1 MKRPRASVSRWVIQG
16 LGFVGLVGL
25 VGLAL
30 ASHAQ
35 APNPVY
41 PDDAPLAVETFPRV
55 AALVKDQNFSQ
66 AVRELQTLLDEQP
79 HRVVP
84 RENDPDAFVS
94 LRERI
99 HAEILATP
107 ALLER
112 YRTMQGPVADEWLA
126 QDKLELLETSY
137 LLTRAGFE
145 AALRVAQSHLEAS
158 RFWSAYRVLAA
169 LESHPDRA
177 GPDAQRAA
185 ELLALVAQ
193 YLADPAPRAVAERWA
208 TQLALT
214 LPAPKPID
222 QPEALAAP
230 VYSALSLFPSLQ
242 ADPPPPAALWSG
254 SLWSVPPG
262 PGDPPADRP
271 DPQAGS
277 WIVPTVSGDTIFV
290 NDGVSITARD
300 RFTLRAKWSN
310 KPKPADG
317 FAGEDQRGF
326 TGRAFGPEVFD
337 AMSVTLAGR
346 VVIATTGLVS
356 GSDRRGDP
364 RTHALDATTGRVLW
378 STDLGRAHPALD
390 GGIVRGP
397 AVIEGD
403 LAILQVR
410 RPLQQRLSA
419 FYVAALGLNDGQVRW
434 VRLIASSGVEPGDA
448 MGRHMADPPLLHQ
461 GVVYVQD
468 IMGVAGAVDAGSGR
482 TLWLRRFPLS
492 DGARR
497 RPDLPWEWGGLVASA
512 SGVHVL
518 TAARDTLL
526 TLDALSGRV
535 LASRSTA
542 SLDASSYLLRAGP
555 WLVVVGGNRL
565 SILPADSVG
574 AGPVNLTPPLDRDQ
588 VRGRL
593 VVVGDRVLA
602 PISTGIAIV
611 DPSRPTDAPA
621 NIPLASIG
629 TTLPLPDQWLTLA
642 SGELKSHLS
651 FDSASTLLEARIAAS
666 PQDPEP
672 AITLVEMAY
681 RAGRHDVLVRAAD
694 AAITAIDRLG
704 TSPLASEPRRRLY
717 AALREMSERSL
728 SSERPRDGAEPVAPL
743 DPGTLEQTVT
753 RMGRLASTHEE
764 RAAHALA
771 QGSLR
776 ERMEQPSDAVA
787 AYQRLL
793 SDAGMARAPWRV
805 QGVSARADA
814 EATRRIRAV
823 VRRAGLQAYA
833 GPEAEANA
841 LAATL
846 PPSPDASALESLAR
860 RFPAATIS
868 IDWWRRAA
876 EANRAQPTQS
886 IAQLDQAL
894 ALAELLSDLSAWPD
908 PSQDPLGLIAGTLI
922 QRLDSAAQPFAAAQ
936 LVDRLRSTRPNLA
949 VRDDR
954 GPLSLDQL
962 SSALAARLAA
972 AARLPRVGPRL
983 QPDVQVLSGWTLMH
997 PLSLSSRSLE
1007 FVVLENRAMGQIGLW
1022 SLAAS
1027 QGQRDEAEGVGPL
1040 HLRQLWTR
1048 SFRPGSGP
1056 VLVATNPT
1064 SVTLAWTVE
1073 NQGFAIER
1081 IDAITGQSRFMTQ
1094 PSGAALQEVTL
1105 AQEGGGGGG
1114 GDANPDA
1121 PIAPRPGNMRLAV
1134 NEQAIVMVENSGR
1147 AIAFASDDGR
1157 VLWKIASPARWV
1169 VDFAADAYIVAI
1181 AGVSKG
1187 DNDAPA
1193 RNSSPVIALHDA
1205 RTGQLIGT
1213 IDQPLGGIRWMQLAR
1228 LNNTHSLVAGCDQG
1242 VQAFT
1247 LGGAGGGDAS
1257 ERWSLKRADDIAAA
1271 ETLDAWIND
1280 DLVYLLDMN
1289 RAVWRVKLESGEV
1302 AGRRLE
1308 TFERLLGDG
1317 TIIHTPL
1324 PDRRAAFSTSMGV
1337 CVFDHEGT
1345 LIGLDGLGAED
1356 LLPPLASIDRFVAV
1370 NAAPRN
1376 LADGRTGHEVF
1387 MLEATNCL
1395 LREEPQVLILPD
1407 RPQRAALLDGRVVVS
1422 AGGATFIYA
1431 APAAPIAK

>member
-1 MKRPRASVSRWVIQG
+1 MIQSLG
-16 LGFVGLVGL
+16 LVGVGLVSI
-25 VGLAL
+25 
-30 ASHAQ
+30 ASYAQ

-41 PDDAPLAVETFPRV
+41 PDDAPLAVETFPRIT
-55 AALVKDQNFSQ
+55 ALVKDQNLSQ

-79 HRVVP
+79 QRVVP
-84 RENDPDAFVS
+84 RDNDPDAFVS

-112 YRTMQGPVADEWLA
+112 YRTMQGPVADELLA
-126 QDKLELLETSY
+126 QDKLETLETSY

-177 GPDAQRAA
+177 GPDAKRAA

-193 YLADPAPRAVAERWA
+193 YLADPAPRALADRWA
-208 TQLALT
+208 TQLNLT
-214 LPAPKPID
+214 LPAPQPID
-222 QPEALAAP
+222 RPEALAAP
-230 VYSALSLFPSLQ
+230 VYSALASFPALQ
-242 ADPPPPAALWSG
+242 ADPPPPTPLWSG

-262 PGDPPADRP
+262 PGDPPSERP

-277 WIVPTVSGDTIFV
+277 WIVPTVSGDTIYV

-300 RFTLRAKWSN
+300 RFTLRAKWSA
-310 KPKPADG
+310 KPKHADG
-317 FAGEDQRGF
+317 FAGDDQRGF

-337 AMSVTLAGR
+337 SMSVTLAGR

-356 GSDRRGDP
+356 GSERRGDP
-364 RTHALDATTGRVLW
+364 RTHALDATTGRILW

-419 FYVAALGLNDGQVRW
+419 FYVAALGLNDGIVRW

-448 MGRHMADPPLLHQ
+448 MGQRHMADPPLLHQ

-468 IMGVAGAVDAGSGR
+468 IMGVVAAVDAGSGR

-497 RPDLPWEWGGLVASA
+497 RPDLPWEWGGLVASDH
-512 SGVHVL
+512 GVHVL

-526 TLDALSGRV
+526 TLDALTGRI
-535 LASRSTA
+535 LASRSTDT
-542 SLDASSYLLRAGP
+542 LDASAYLLRAGP

-565 SILPADSVG
+565 SILPANSVG
-574 AGPVNLTPPLDRDQ
+574 AGPVNLSPPLDRDQ

-593 VVVGDRVLA
+593 VVVGERVLA
-602 PISTGIAIV
+602 PTSTGVAIV

-621 NIPLASIG
+621 SVPLASVG

-651 FDSASTLLEARIAAS
+651 FESASTLLEARIVAS
-666 PQDPEP
+666 PLDPEP

-681 RAGRHDVLVRAAD
+681 RASRHDVLVRAAD
-694 AAITAIDRLG
+694 SAIAAIDRLG
-704 TSPLASEPRRRLY
+704 TSPLASEPRGRLY

-728 SSERPRDGAEPVAPL
+728 ISDRPTPRASDTAEPATPL
-743 DPGTLEQTVT
+743 DSSTLEQTIT
-753 RMGRLASTHEE
+753 RMGRLASSHEE

-771 QGSLR
+771 QGGLR
-776 ERMEQPSDAVA
+776 ERMERPADAVA

-833 GPEAEANA
+833 GPEAEAKA
-841 LAATL
+841 LAASL
-846 PPSPDASALESLAR
+846 PASPDASALEALAR

-876 EANRAQPTQS
+876 EANRSQPTQS

-894 ALAELLSDLSAWPD
+894 SLAELLSDLSAWTD

-936 LVDRLRSTRPNLA
+936 LVDRLRSTRPNLP

-962 SSALAARLAA
+962 SATLAARLAA

-983 QPDVQVLSGWTLMH
+983 QPDVQVLSGWTIMH
-997 PLSLSSRSLE
+997 PLSLASRSLE
-1007 FVVLENRAMGQIGLW
+1007 FVVLENRAMGQVGLW

-1105 AQEGGGGGG
+1105 AHEGGGA

-1169 VDFAADAYIVAI
+1169 VDFAADASIIAI

-1187 DNDAPA
+1187 DDAAPA
-1193 RNSSPVIALHDA
+1193 RNSNPVIALHDA

-1213 IDQPLGGIRWMQLAR
+1213 IDRPLGGIRWMQLAH
-1228 LNNTHSLVAGCDQG
+1228 LGTAHYLVAGCDQG

-1247 LGGAGGGDAS
+1247 LAGPGAAGSDQP

-1289 RAVWRVKLESGEV
+1289 RAVWRVKLESGEI

-1324 PDRRAAFSTSMGV
+1324 EGRRAAFSTSMGV

-1356 LLPPLASIDRFVAV
+1356 LLPPLPATDRFVAV

-1407 RPQRAALLDGRVVVS
+1407 RPQRAVLLDGRLVVS

-1431 APAAPIAK
+1431 APATPGGN